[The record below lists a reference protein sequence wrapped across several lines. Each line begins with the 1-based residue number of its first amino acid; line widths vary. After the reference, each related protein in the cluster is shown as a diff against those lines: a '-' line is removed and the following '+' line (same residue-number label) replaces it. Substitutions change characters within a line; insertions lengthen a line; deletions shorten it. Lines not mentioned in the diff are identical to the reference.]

1 MQRHSKCAC
10 NIFSALYNVDKNTMG
25 GENMKGKAM
34 AATLLAIAL
43 LLTLCGCGKES
54 RSIGIIG
61 GADGPTAIFVGTP
74 NKE

>member
-1 MQRHSKCAC
+1 
-10 NIFSALYNVDKNTMG
+10 
-25 GENMKGKAM
+25 MKGKTMTAI
-34 AATLLAIAL
+34 LLAVIL

>member
-10 NIFSALYNVDKNTMG
+10 NNFSALYNVDKNTMG

-61 GADGPTAIFVGTP
+61 DADGPTAIFVGTP

>member
-1 MQRHSKCAC
+1 
-10 NIFSALYNVDKNTMG
+10 MG
-25 GENMKGKAM
+25 GKYMKEKVLV
-34 AATLLAIAL
+34 ATLLAIAL

>member
-1 MQRHSKCAC
+1 
-10 NIFSALYNVDKNTMG
+10 
-25 GENMKGKAM
+25 MKGKVV
-34 AATLLAIAL
+34 AAVLLAVIL